1 MPSSFLN
8 RTLDR
13 FERLGNRLPHPTWL
27 FVWLC
32 FGVAVLSAIA
42 SGLDWQ
48 APWPDGSR
56 VVTAANLISLDGL
69 RYVLASS
76 VTNFTQFAPVGSVMI
91 AMLGLGLA
99 ERSGLLGGML
109 SGLVRLSG
117 GRGLAFIV
125 AFAGVLSSLAVDAGY
140 VVIIPLAGLLFARA
154 GLPPLAG
161 IACAFAGV
169 SAGFSAN
176 IAIGPVDAILA
187 GITTEAARTISP
199 NATVAI
205 TANYYFIA
213 ASTLL
218 VTLVIT
224 AINAWIVQPRLQ
236 AAEAMMANDAV
247 KHAPGMALDVA
258 ESDAAAAKLSCANAQ
273 LYTNT
278 ADEPDDSTLH
288 RAGSL
293 AALLWTLLIIIAC
306 VCAVW
311 PVDGALRGPDGSISR
326 SPLVQG
332 IVVVIAF
339 TAGVAGILYARFSG
353 RWSRASDSVA
363 AMEDT
368 FKSLASYLVLMF
380 FAAQF
385 VAWFNWSQLGQLLA
399 IEGAAT
405 LQQAALAP
413 TALLLLFVLATFTIN
428 LFIGSASAKWA
439 LMAPVFVPML
449 LLAGIP
455 AESTLAAYRVGDS
468 VGNIIT
474 PLMPYFAMVVA
485 FAQRYQPAAGVG
497 TLVALMLPYS
507 LILLVVWGG
516 FLGLWLSLGWP
527 LGPVS

>member
-1 MPSSFLN
+1 
-8 RTLDR
+8 
-13 FERLGNRLPHPTWL
+13 
-27 FVWLC
+27 
-32 FGVAVLSAIA
+32 
-42 SGLDWQ
+42 
-48 APWPDGSR
+48 
-56 VVTAANLISLDGL
+56 
-69 RYVLASS
+69 
-76 VTNFTQFAPVGSVMI
+76 
-91 AMLGLGLA
+91 
-99 ERSGLLGGML
+99 
-109 SGLVRLSG
+109 
-117 GRGLAFIV
+117 
-125 AFAGVLSSLAVDAGY
+125 
-140 VVIIPLAGLLFARA
+140 GLLFARA

-187 GITTEAARTISP
+187 GITTEAARTVSP
-199 NATVAI
+199 HATVAI

-224 AINAWIVQPRLQ
+224 AVNAWVVQPRLR
-236 AAEAMMANDAV
+236 AAEL
-247 KHAPGMALDVA
+247 GMAQLA
-258 ESDAAAAKLSCANAQ
+258 TSPSMAAAVDTSATPHSALDSSDQ
-273 LYTNT
+273 GL
-278 ADEPDDSTLH
+278 DDSTLH

-293 AALLWTLLIIIAC
+293 AALLWTLFILAAC
-306 VCAVW
+306 VFSVW
-311 PVDGALRGPDGSISR
+311 PDDGALRGPDGSISR

-385 VAWFNWSQLGQLLA
+385 VAWFQWSQIGQLLA
-399 IEGAAT
+399 IEGAHT
-405 LQQAALAP
+405 LQQVALAP
-413 TALLLLFVLATFTIN
+413 TALLLLFVLATFFIN

-497 TLVALMLPYS
+497 TLIALMLPYS
-507 LILLVVWGG
+507 LTLLVVWGG

-527 LGPVS
+527 LGPAS

>member
-1 MPSSFLN
+1 MPTSVLHRS
-8 RTLDR
+8 LDHL
-13 FERLGNRLPHPTWL
+13 ERLGNRLPHPTWL

-32 FGVAVLSAIA
+32 IGVAVISAIA
-42 SGLDWQ
+42 GGLHWQ

-56 VVTAANLISLDGL
+56 TVSATSLLSLDGL
-69 RYVLASS
+69 RYILTSS
-76 VTNFTQFAPVGSVMI
+76 ITNFTQFAPVGSVMI

-99 ERSGLLGGML
+99 ERSGLLGGLL

-187 GITTEAARTISP
+187 GITTEAARTVNP
-199 NATVAI
+199 EATVAI

-218 VTLVIT
+218 VTLVIS
-224 AINAWIVQPRLQ
+224 AVNAWLVQPRLQ
-236 AAEAMMANDAV
+236 AAEQQLAVGALTLPDLDAQRISPSAGGNAIETGPQGASAPDQ
-247 KHAPGMALDVA
+247 HADHH
-258 ESDAAAAKLSCANAQ
+258 
-273 LYTNT
+273 
-278 ADEPDDSTLH
+278 LH
-288 RAGSL
+288 RAGGL
-293 AALLWTLLIIIAC
+293 AALLWTVLIAS
-306 VCAVW
+306 VCLFALW
-311 PVDGALRGPDGSISR
+311 PADGALRGTDGSISR

-353 RWSRASDSVA
+353 RWSSASDSVA

-368 FKSLASYLVLMF
+368 FKTLASYLVLMF

-399 IEGAAT
+399 ISGAQALEHTALSAT
-405 LQQAALAP
+405 
-413 TALLLLFVLATFTIN
+413 TLLLLFLLATFVIN

-455 AESTLAAYRVGDS
+455 AEATLAAFRVGDS

-485 FAQRYQPAAGVG
+485 FAQRYQSAAGVG

-507 LILLVVWGG
+507 LTLLVIWGG

-527 LGPVS
+527 LGPAS

>member
-1 MPSSFLN
+1 MPSALN
-8 RTLDR
+8 RCLDHL
-13 FERLGNRLPHPTWL
+13 ERLGNRLPHPTWL

-32 FGVAVLSAIA
+32 AGVAVLSAIA
-42 SGLDWQ
+42 AGLGWQ

-56 VVTAANLISLDGL
+56 VVTAASLISLDGL

-76 VTNFTQFAPVGSVMI
+76 VSNFTQFAPVGSVMI

-109 SGLVRLSG
+109 SSVVRLSG

-187 GITTEAARTISP
+187 GITTEAARLVSP
-199 NATVAI
+199 DATVAI

-224 AINAWIVQPRLQ
+224 AVNAWVVEPRLR
-236 AAEAMMANDAV
+236 AASTASAA
-247 KHAPGMALDVA
+247 HPAPGNGDQGLDHDIGQGA
-258 ESDAAAAKLSCANAQ
+258 EQS
-273 LYTNT
+273 
-278 ADEPDDSTLH
+278 PDDSTLH
-288 RAGSL
+288 RGGSL
-293 AALLWTLLIIIAC
+293 AALIWTLIIISAC
-306 VCAVW
+306 MISVW
-311 PVDGALRGPDGSISR
+311 PDDGALRGPDGSISR

-353 RWSRASDSVA
+353 RWARASDSVV

-385 VAWFNWSQLGQLLA
+385 VAWFQWSQLGQLLA
-399 IEGAAT
+399 ISGAHT

-413 TALLLLFVLATFTIN
+413 TALLLLFVLATFSIN

-485 FAQRYQPAAGVG
+485 FAQRYQPTAGVG

-507 LILLVVWGG
+507 LTLLVIWGG

-527 LGPVS
+527 LGPAS

>member
-1 MPSSFLN
+1 
-8 RTLDR
+8 
-13 FERLGNRLPHPTWL
+13 
-27 FVWLC
+27 
-32 FGVAVLSAIA
+32 
-42 SGLDWQ
+42 
-48 APWPDGSR
+48 
-56 VVTAANLISLDGL
+56 
-69 RYVLASS
+69 
-76 VTNFTQFAPVGSVMI
+76 
-91 AMLGLGLA
+91 
-99 ERSGLLGGML
+99 
-109 SGLVRLSG
+109 
-117 GRGLAFIV
+117 
-125 AFAGVLSSLAVDAGY
+125 
-140 VVIIPLAGLLFARA
+140 
-154 GLPPLAG
+154 
-161 IACAFAGV
+161 
-169 SAGFSAN
+169 
-176 IAIGPVDAILA
+176 
-187 GITTEAARTISP
+187 
-199 NATVAI
+199 
-205 TANYYFIA
+205 
-213 ASTLL
+213 
-218 VTLVIT
+218 
-224 AINAWIVQPRLQ
+224 
-236 AAEAMMANDAV
+236 MMAHDAV
-247 KHAPGMALDVA
+247 KHAPGMALDVTEPDKAA
-258 ESDAAAAKLSCANAQ
+258 ELSSANA
-273 LYTNT
+273 N
-278 ADEPDDSTLH
+278 EPDDSHLH

-293 AALLWTLLIIIAC
+293 AALLWTLLIIAAC

-311 PVDGALRGPDGSISR
+311 PADGALRGPDGSISR

-339 TAGVAGILYARFSG
+339 TTGIAGILYARFSG

-405 LQQAALAP
+405 LQQVALAP
-413 TALLLLFVLATFTIN
+413 TALLLLFVLATFIIN

-449 LLAGIP
+449 LLSGIP

-507 LILLVVWGG
+507 LILLVLWGG

>member
-1 MPSSFLN
+1 MSTSVLH
-8 RTLDR
+8 RSLDHL
-13 FERLGNRLPHPTWL
+13 ERLGNRLPHPTWL

-32 FGVAVLSAIA
+32 FLVAIISAIA
-42 SGLDWQ
+42 AGLDWQ

-56 VVTAANLISLDGL
+56 TVSATSLISLDGL
-69 RYVLASS
+69 RYILTSS
-76 VTNFTQFAPVGSVMI
+76 ITNFTQFAPVGSVMI

-99 ERSGLLGGML
+99 ERSGLLGGLL

-187 GITTEAARTISP
+187 GITTEAARTVNP
-199 NATVAI
+199 EANVAI

-218 VTLVIT
+218 VTLVIS
-224 AINAWIVQPRLQ
+224 AVNAWLVQPRLQ
-236 AAEAMMANDAV
+236 AAEQQLAAGALTQPDLDAQRISPSAGGNTTV
-247 KHAPGMALDVA
+247 LA
-258 ESDAAAAKLSCANAQ
+258 DAD
-273 LYTNT
+273 T
-278 ADEPDDSTLH
+278 DHHLH
-288 RAGSL
+288 RAGAL
-293 AALLWTLLIIIAC
+293 AALLWTLLIAC
-306 VCAVW
+306 ACLYALW
-311 PVDGALRGPDGSISR
+311 PADGALRGADGSISR

-368 FKSLASYLVLMF
+368 FKTLASYLVLMF

-399 IEGAAT
+399 ISGAE
-405 LQQAALAP
+405 ALAHTTLSA
-413 TALLLLFVLATFTIN
+413 TALLLLFLLATFIIN

-455 AESTLAAYRVGDS
+455 AESTLAAFRVGDS

-507 LILLVVWGG
+507 LTLLVIWGG

-527 LGPVS
+527 LGPAS